1 MTVGMVDCA
10 LCAVS
15 KKAAEQA
22 AQELAAAK
30 AESTRLA
37 ALVKQHEQTI
47 AQLEI
52 ARKQATDDKAD
63 AVRAS
68 EADKNT
74 IRDLEKRLDEAVR
87 SLQKSLLD
95 SGGAASPPPPTLL
108 PPQTILTLSAA
119 AGAALPH
126 ETGAAQAAGG
136 AAKAGEAGKDNK
148 RKEQPCMGPGEEA
161 APAKK
166 HKAHARYQQ
175 PPRPPS
181 LCCLRAELGK
191 AILLKVTRYI
201 QRVALRVAFSRI
213 ASPNTS
219 PPAHPRRRV
228 GQSNI
233 VGNATRVRQ

>member
-175 PPRPPS
+175 PPRPPGGGAAV
-181 LCCLRAELGK
+181 L
-191 AILLKVTRYI
+191 T
-201 QRVALRVAFSRI
+201 
-213 ASPNTS
+213 
-219 PPAHPRRRV
+219 
-228 GQSNI
+228 
-233 VGNATRVRQ
+233 

>member
-10 LCAVS
+10 LCALS
-15 KKAAEQA
+15 KKAAEQV

-52 ARKQATDDKAD
+52 GRKQATDDKAD
-63 AVRAS
+63 AARAS
-68 EADKNT
+68 EVDKNT

-95 SGGAASPPPPTLL
+95 SGRAASPPPPTPPPTPTPT
-108 PPQTILTLSAA
+108 PPQITMPLSAA

-126 ETGAAQAAGG
+126 ETGAPEPQSEGG

-148 RKEQPCMGPGEEA
+148 RKEQPVLGPGEEA

-166 HKAHARYQQ
+166 HKAHAR
-175 PPRPPS
+175 
-181 LCCLRAELGK
+181 
-191 AILLKVTRYI
+191 
-201 QRVALRVAFSRI
+201 
-213 ASPNTS
+213 
-219 PPAHPRRRV
+219 
-228 GQSNI
+228 
-233 VGNATRVRQ
+233 